1 MNSLS
6 SGKSLPHRLW
16 KKLILGAMCFSAVLI
31 LTPLTWAQEKRPIA
45 VSGEGAKGRY
55 LQQYIIDV
63 DDTPG
68 HQIRINE
75 IQRTYAPDKQAVIEG
90 ERIVETWS
98 RSLTNY
104 ISGIGPV
111 LVAYNTWVTDKGNK
125 IFIEGTGTSESQI
138 TDTGSKRGTYH
149 GTSRFVGGTG
159 RFAKIRGTLVDVS
172 TFDTDPKSGYNT
184 IDSHGQY
191 WFEE

>member
-1 MNSLS
+1 MNHFSPDQP
-6 SGKSLPHRLW
+6 LPHRLSQN
-16 KKLILGAMCFSAVLI
+16 LILGAICLPAALI
-31 LTPLTWAQEKRPIA
+31 LAPATWAQEKHPIS

-55 LQQYIIDV
+55 VQQYIIDV
-63 DDTPG
+63 DDVPG

-75 IQRTYAPDKQAVIEG
+75 IQRTYAPDKQAEIAG

-111 LVAYNTWVTDKGNK
+111 LAAYNTWITDKGNK
-125 IFIEGTGTSESQI
+125 IFMEGTGTSESQV
-138 TDTGSKRGTYH
+138 TETGSKRGTYH

-159 RFAKIRGTLVDVS
+159 RFAKIRGTLVEVS
-172 TFDTDPKSGYNT
+172 EFDTDPKTGYNRV
-184 IDSHGQY
+184 DSHGQY